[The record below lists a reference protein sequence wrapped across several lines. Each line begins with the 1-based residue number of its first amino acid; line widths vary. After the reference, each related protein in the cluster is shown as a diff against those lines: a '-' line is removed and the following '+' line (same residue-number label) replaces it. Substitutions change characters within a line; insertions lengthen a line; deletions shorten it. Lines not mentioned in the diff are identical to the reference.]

1 MQLGKFSVSLSV
13 QSLSVSRAF
22 YEKLGFQHIAGEE
35 AHRYLILQNGEA
47 TIGLFE
53 GMFEG
58 NILTFNP
65 GWGPQGE
72 ELEDFEDVRVLQ
84 AKLEEAGIQLTEKA
98 DLSTTLSGWRLAVP
112 RWRTLGELES
122 PRWPHSGSL
131 ASLHLGARAKTLGLR
146 PPPRPSHAAFVRP

>member
-98 DLSTTLSGWRLAVP
+98 DPNTSGPAHVTLIDPDGNAILLDQHR
-112 RWRTLGELES
+112 
-122 PRWPHSGSL
+122 
-131 ASLHLGARAKTLGLR
+131 
-146 PPPRPSHAAFVRP
+146 